1 MKVCV
6 VGLGYWG
13 PNLVRNF
20 LAQDGVSQVIC
31 VDQDP
36 GKLKRA
42 GQLFPAAVLTHDYQ
56 SVLEDESVEAI
67 AIATPVASHF
77 ELASKALDHHKH
89 VFIEK
94 PIATTVKEADSIIQL
109 AKKHN
114 SIVQVGHIE
123 RFNPALLA
131 LSDLKIEPK
140 YIEVHRMAPFMSRG
154 TDVPEIGRAHV

>member
-20 LAQDGVSQVIC
+20 LAQDGVRQVIC

-77 ELASKALDHHKH
+77 EL
-89 VFIEK
+89 
-94 PIATTVKEADSIIQL
+94 
-109 AKKHN
+109 
-114 SIVQVGHIE
+114 
-123 RFNPALLA
+123 
-131 LSDLKIEPK
+131 
-140 YIEVHRMAPFMSRG
+140 
-154 TDVPEIGRAHV
+154 EIGRAHV